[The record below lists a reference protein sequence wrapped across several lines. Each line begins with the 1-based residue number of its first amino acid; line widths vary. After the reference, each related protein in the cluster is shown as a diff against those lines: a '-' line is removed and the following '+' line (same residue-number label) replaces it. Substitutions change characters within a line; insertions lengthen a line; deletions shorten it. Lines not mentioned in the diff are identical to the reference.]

1 MAHPDDE
8 RAAIRPIKKL
18 VEDDFLSRPG
28 VVGVDLGEKTV
39 RGRGTGRL
47 AIVVFVRH
55 KGPAAQFDI
64 PPDVLGVPTD
74 VVEDS
79 FAPHHTIASPEGVGG
94 AERHEQLLGGIGIGP
109 SRAVR
114 LVPPDVPEPDD
125 YVIAGT
131 LGALVTPRRRRLVMG
146 LTSFHVACVDDA
158 WAVGDPMVHP
168 SRVDGGHPVH
178 DRVGAL
184 ARAALSS
191 RVDAAAIMLTTP
203 RHRPEVVELGPVLGP
218 GAARVG
224 QRVRKRGRTTAVTE
238 GVVASTD
245 AAITLDFGVGLG
257 VRTLHDQIRIETPRF
272 ADHGDSGAVLLDD
285 DNRVVGL
292 YLGGS
297 PSRGFAN
304 PVEPVLDE
312 LDVELL
318 TPGSRGLSPGARGS
332 PTPGR
337 GA

>member
-1 MAHPDDE
+1 MPHPDDE
-8 RAAIRPIKKL
+8 RTAVRPIKKL

-28 VVGVDLGEKTV
+28 VVGVDLGEKTTGGH
-39 RGRGTGRL
+39 RTGRL
-47 AIVVFVRH
+47 AIVVFVRR
-55 KGPAAQFDI
+55 KGPAAQFAI

-79 FAPHHTIASPEGVGG
+79 FSPHHTIASPEGVGG
-94 AERHEQLLGGIGIGP
+94 AERHDQMRGGIGIGP
-109 SRAVR
+109 SRAIR
-114 LVPPDVPEPDD
+114 FVPPDVAEADD
-125 YVIAGT
+125 YVVAGT

-146 LTSFHVACVDDA
+146 LTAFHVACVDDA

-203 RHRPEVVELGPVLGP
+203 RHRAEVVGLGPVLGH
-218 GAARVG
+218 AAAAVG

-285 DNRVVGL
+285 ANRVVGL

-297 PSRGFAN
+297 RCRGFAN
-304 PVEPVLDE
+304 PIAPVLDQ
-312 LDVELL
+312 LDVDLL
-318 TPGSRGLSPGARGS
+318 TPGARGT
-332 PTPGR
+332 PTPAR

>member
-1 MAHPDDE
+1 MAYPDDE
-8 RAAIRPIKKL
+8 RAVIRPIKRL

-39 RGRGTGRL
+39 AGRATGEP

-55 KGPAAQFDI
+55 KGPAAQFAI

-79 FAPHHTIASPEGVGG
+79 FAPHHTIASPESVSG
-94 AERHEQLLGGIGIGP
+94 AERHELLVGGIGIGP
-109 SRAVR
+109 SRAIR
-114 LVPPDVPEPDD
+114 FVPPDVPEADD
-125 YVIAGT
+125 YVVAGT
-131 LGALVTPRRRRLVMG
+131 LGALVTPRRRHLVMA

-184 ARAALSS
+184 ARAALSGS
-191 RVDAAAIMLTTP
+191 VDAAAIMLTTP
-203 RHRPEVVELGPVLGP
+203 HVRPEVVGLGPVRGW
-218 GAARVG
+218 ADARVG

-245 AAITLDFGVGLG
+245 AAVTLDFGVGIG
-257 VRTLHDQIRIETPRF
+257 VRTLRDQIRVESPRF
-272 ADHGDSGAVLLDD
+272 GDHGDSGAVLLDD
-285 DNRVVGL
+285 ANHVVGL

-297 PSRGFAN
+297 RDRVFAN
-304 PVEPVLDE
+304 PIGPVLDQ
-312 LDVELL
+312 LDVDLI
-318 TPGSRGLSPGARGS
+318 TPGAPAPRR
-332 PTPGR
+332 PGR

>member
-1 MAHPDDE
+1 MAYPDDE
-8 RAAIRPIKKL
+8 RTAARPIKKL

-39 RGRGTGRL
+39 GGRVTGEL
-47 AIVVFVRH
+47 AIVVYVRR
-55 KGPAAQFDI
+55 KGPSAQFAI

-74 VVEDS
+74 VVQDS
-79 FAPHHTIASPEGVGG
+79 FSPHHTITSSEGVSG
-94 AERHEQLLGGIGIGP
+94 AERHELLLGGIGIGP
-109 SRAVR
+109 ARAIR
-114 LVPPDVPEPDD
+114 FVPPDVPEVDD
-125 YVIAGT
+125 YVVAGT
-131 LGALVTPRRRRLVMG
+131 LGALVTPRRRQLTMA

-168 SRVDGGHPVH
+168 SRIDGGHPVH
-178 DRVGAL
+178 DRIGAL

-203 RHRPEVVELGPVLGP
+203 HVRPEVVELGAIAGR
-218 GAARVG
+218 ADARIG

-245 AAITLDFGVGLG
+245 AAITLDFGVGIG
-257 VRTLHDQIRIETPRF
+257 VRTLHDQIRIETSRF

-285 DNRVVGL
+285 TNHVVGL
-292 YLGGS
+292 YCGGS
-297 PSRGFAN
+297 PDRGFAN
-304 PVEPVLDE
+304 PIGPVLDQ
-312 LDVELL
+312 LDVDLL
-318 TPGSRGLSPGARGS
+318 TPGARGTR
-332 PTPGR
+332 TPAH

>member
-1 MAHPDDE
+1 MACPDDD
-8 RAAIRPIKKL
+8 RAAVRPIKKL

-39 RGRGTGRL
+39 GGRTTGEL

-55 KGPAAQFDI
+55 KWAAAQFAI

-74 VVEDS
+74 VVEDT
-79 FAPHHTIASPEGVGG
+79 FWPHHTIASSPEGVG
-94 AERHEQLLGGIGIGP
+94 AERHESLVGGIGIGP

-114 LVPPDVPEPDD
+114 LVPPDVPEVDD
-125 YVIAGT
+125 YVVAGT
-131 LGALVTPRRRRLVMG
+131 MGALVTPRQRHMVMG

-168 SRVDGGHPVH
+168 SRVDGGHPVQ
-178 DRVGAL
+178 DCVGVL

-203 RHRPEVVELGPVLGP
+203 RARPEVVGLGPITGR
-218 GAARVG
+218 AEARVG

-257 VRTLHDQIRIETPRF
+257 VRVLHDQIRIETPRF

-285 DNRVVGL
+285 ANRVVGL
-292 YLGGS
+292 YCGGS
-297 PSRGFAN
+297 AERGFAN
-304 PVEPVLDE
+304 PVDPVLDQ
-312 LDVELL
+312 LDVDLITL
-318 TPGSRGLSPGARGS
+318 GAPEPRR
-332 PTPGR
+332 PAH

>member
-1 MAHPDDE
+1 MAHQDDE
-8 RAAIRPIKKL
+8 RAAVRPIKRL

-28 VVGVDLGEKTV
+28 VVGVDLGEKTA
-39 RGRGTGRL
+39 RGRRTGEL
-47 AIVVFVRH
+47 AIVVFVRR
-55 KGPAAQFDI
+55 KGPAAQFTI

-79 FAPHHTIASPEGVGG
+79 FLPHHTIASPEGVGG
-94 AERHEQLLGGIGIGP
+94 AERHDLLVGGIGIGP
-109 SRAVR
+109 SRAIR

-125 YVIAGT
+125 YVVAGT
-131 LGALVTPRRRRLVMG
+131 LGALVTPRRRFVVMG
-146 LTSFHVACVDDA
+146 LTAFHVACVDDA

-203 RHRPEVVELGPVLGP
+203 RHRAEVAELGPVRGHA
-218 GAARVG
+218 GAEVG
-224 QRVRKRGRTTAVTE
+224 RRVRKRGRTTGVTE

-257 VRTLHDQIRIETPRF
+257 VRTLHDQIRIEAPRF

-285 DNRVVGL
+285 ANRVVGL

-297 PSRGFAN
+297 GSRGFAN
-304 PVEPVLDE
+304 PIEPVLDQ
-312 LDVELL
+312 LDVDLL
-318 TPGSRGLSPGARGS
+318 TCGAPGS

>member
-1 MAHPDDE
+1 MAYPDDE

-39 RGRGTGRL
+39 GGRATGVP
-47 AIVVFVRH
+47 AIVVFVRR
-55 KGPAAQFDI
+55 KGPAAQFAI

-79 FAPHHTIASPEGVGG
+79 FSPHHTIASPEGVSG
-94 AERHEQLLGGIGIGP
+94 AERHELLLGGIGIGP
-109 SRAVR
+109 SRAIR
-114 LVPPDVPEPDD
+114 FVPPDVPEVDD
-125 YVIAGT
+125 YVVAGT
-131 LGALVTPRRRRLVMG
+131 LGAFVTPRRRHMVMA

-184 ARAALSS
+184 ARAALSGA
-191 RVDAAAIMLTTP
+191 VDAAAIMLTTP
-203 RHRPEVVELGPVLGP
+203 CVQLDVVELGPVLGQ
-218 GAARVG
+218 AEARIG

-245 AAITLDFGVGLG
+245 AAIRLDFGVGLG
-257 VRTLHDQIRIETPRF
+257 VRTLYDQIRVETPGF

-285 DNRVVGL
+285 ANLVVGL
-292 YLGGS
+292 YCGGS
-297 PSRGFAN
+297 PRRGFAN
-304 PVEPVLDE
+304 PIRPVLDQ
-312 LDVELL
+312 LDVDLL
-318 TPGSRGLSPGARGS
+318 TPGARGLPTPVPGA
-332 PTPGR
+332 
-337 GA
+337 

>member
-1 MAHPDDE
+1 MAYPDDE
-8 RAAIRPIKKL
+8 RAAVRPIKKL

-28 VVGVDLGEKTV
+28 VVGVDLGEKV
-39 RGRGTGRL
+39 VGGLGTGEL
-47 AIVVFVRH
+47 AIVVYVRR
-55 KGPAAQFDI
+55 KGAAAQFAI
-64 PPDVLGVPTD
+64 PSDVLGVPTD

-79 FAPHHTIASPEGVGG
+79 FWPHHTIASPEGVSG
-94 AERHEQLLGGIGIGP
+94 AERHELLLGGIGIGP
-109 SRAVR
+109 SRAIR
-114 LVPPDVPEPDD
+114 FVPPYVPVVDD
-125 YVIAGT
+125 YVVAGT
-131 LGALVTPRRRRLVMG
+131 LGALVTPRRRQLTMA

-184 ARAALSS
+184 ARAALSG

-203 RHRPEVVELGPVLGP
+203 RVRPEVVGLGAVTGQ
-218 GAARVG
+218 ANARVG

-245 AAITLDFGVGLG
+245 AAITLDFGVGIG

-285 DNRVVGL
+285 TNRVVGL
-292 YLGGS
+292 YCGGS
-297 PSRGFAN
+297 PDRGFAN
-304 PVEPVLDE
+304 PIGPVLDQ
-312 LDVELL
+312 LDVDLL
-318 TPGSRGLSPGARGS
+318 TAPGARGTR
-332 PTPGR
+332 TPAH

>member
-1 MAHPDDE
+1 MAYPDDD
-8 RAAIRPIKKL
+8 RAAVRPIKKL

-39 RGRGTGRL
+39 GGRVTGEL
-47 AIVVFVRH
+47 AIVVFVRR
-55 KGPAAQFDI
+55 KGPAAQFAI

-74 VVEDS
+74 VVEDT
-79 FAPHHTIASPEGVGG
+79 FWPHHTIASPEGVSG
-94 AERHEQLLGGIGIGP
+94 AERHESLVGGIGIGP

-114 LVPPDVPEPDD
+114 LVPPDVAEVDD
-125 YVIAGT
+125 YVVAGT
-131 LGALVTPRRRRLVMG
+131 LGALVRPRCRHVVMA
-146 LTSFHVACVDDA
+146 LTAFHVACVDDA

-184 ARAALSS
+184 ARAALSGQ
-191 RVDAAAIMLTTP
+191 VDAAAIVLTTP
-203 RHRPEVVELGPVLGP
+203 RARPEVVGLGPVTGQ
-218 GAARVG
+218 ARARVG
-224 QRVRKRGRTTAVTE
+224 DRVRKRGRTTAVTE

-285 DNRVVGL
+285 ANRVVGL
-292 YLGGS
+292 YCGGS
-297 PSRGFAN
+297 PDRGFAN
-304 PVEPVLDE
+304 PIGPVLDQ
-312 LDVELL
+312 LDVELI
-318 TPGSRGLSPGARGS
+318 TPGGRGTPTPAPGA
-332 PTPGR
+332 
-337 GA
+337 